1 MPYCDTL
8 YKDEK
13 QCFENCMTASGYS
26 ENIDQAN
33 YKEPGACPPTVRN
46 CVSLFNLLVILWHF
60 VLDVEKFFE
69 G

>member
-13 QCFENCMTASGYS
+13 QCFEDCMTDNGYGQY
-26 ENIDQAN
+26 IDEAN

-46 CVSLFNLLVILWHF
+46 CVSYLTA
-60 VLDVEKFFE
+60 
-69 G
+69 